1 MNLCSFTLKDMT
13 ITATDIRVK
22 TLLDSL
28 GYHSLYPTQELALS
42 NGVLEGKNLL
52 ITTPTA
58 SGKTLIAIM
67 AAMKAI
73 ESGVKV
79 VYLTPLRALATEK
92 YQDFRILE
100 RLGNK
105 NNNNIGRKIQVRVA
119 SSDYDSKGMDMADA
133 DIVVLTNEKMDSL
146 IRHRTEWISDVG
158 LFVADEVHLIGE
170 RERGPTLEMMLTK
183 IRKMY
188 SQSQILALSA
198 TVSNS
203 ADIADWLGCKL
214 IESNWR
220 PTKLVEGVYEY
231 GTIHMNDGRE
241 LKIKTS
247 SGISSAA
254 IDIAIDSVNNGG
266 QALIFAETRKRASS
280 LATKA
285 ATGVYKQLD
294 KDSRMAA
301 AEISSQ
307 ILIKGDDT
315 ELTRILAKLV
325 SKGVAFHH
333 AGLGPS
339 SREIV
344 ESAFKAGIIRLLIAT
359 PTLAAG
365 VNLPARRVVLASI
378 LRYDSEYDASIPISV
393 LEYKQLCG
401 RAGRPKYDTFGESV
415 IVAESGVRAEDL
427 YDHYV
432 LGNPEPLR
440 SQLTNDKAVR
450 VHLLSSITTLPA
462 MKKSEIYDLF
472 ESTLF
477 AKQYRKPA
485 VAFKIDAA
493 LSYLESEDLVKS
505 KNDRYIATEF
515 GRRTSLLYI
524 DPLTA
529 VEFRK
534 AIESIK
540 KKITRTNSDK
550 DNNTIRFLYLITSS
564 TDFYPKISLRKKDLE
579 QFNKVIIERH
589 DDNGELFY
597 HMSEYDD
604 CSRSLWA
611 LYEWINET
619 TDRMLSDKIG
629 IEPGDMHRMVEIGEW
644 LAYSLYEVA
653 KLLRRE
659 DLLQAIHSLR
669 IRMKYG
675 VREELLPLIALEKI
689 GRVRARA
696 LYDAGLT
703 DVKKVAKS
711 SESKLSAIPKIGP
724 AIAKN
729 LKEQL
734 SKNTDYFS

>member
-1 MNLCSFTLKDMT
+1 MT
-13 ITATDIRVK
+13 TTTTDIRVK

-28 GYHSLYPTQELALS
+28 GYPSLYPTQELALS
-42 NGVLEGKNLL
+42 KGVLEGKNLL

-100 RLGNK
+100 SL
-105 NNNNIGRKIQVRVA
+105 NNNIIGKQIRVRVA

-231 GTIHMNDGRE
+231 GTVHMNDGRE
-241 LKIKTS
+241 LKIETS

-254 IDIAIDSVNNGG
+254 IDIAIDSLNNGG

-285 ATGVYKQLD
+285 AIGVYKRLD
-294 KDSRMAA
+294 KDSRRAA
-301 AEISSQ
+301 AEMSSQ

-315 ELTRILAKLV
+315 DLTRTLAQLV

-344 ESAFKAGIIRLLIAT
+344 ESAFKAGIIKLLIAT

-365 VNLPARRVVLASI
+365 VNLPARRVILASI
-378 LRYDSEYDASIPISV
+378 LRYDSEYGGSMPISV

-415 IVAESGVRAEDL
+415 IVAESGVRKEDL

-450 VHLLSSITTLPA
+450 AHLLSSITTLPG

-477 AKQYRKPA
+477 AKQYKKLA
-485 VAFKIDAA
+485 VAFKLDAA

-540 KKITRTNSDK
+540 KKTTGARTNSDN
-550 DNNTIRFLYLITSS
+550 DDDNDNNNTIRFLHLITNSA
-564 TDFYPKISLRKKDLE
+564 DFYPKLSLRKKDLE

-589 DDNGELFY
+589 DDNDELFY
-597 HMSEYDD
+597 PISEYDD

-611 LYEWINET
+611 LYEWIDET
-619 TDRMLSDKIG
+619 TDRMLSDKLG
-629 IEPGDMHRMVEIGEW
+629 VEPGDMHRMVEIAEW

-659 DLLQAIHSLR
+659 DLLQEIHNLR
-669 IRMKYG
+669 VRIKYG
-675 VREELLPLIALEKI
+675 VREELLPLITLERI

-724 AIAKN
+724 AVAKN

-734 SKNTDYFS
+734 RKNTDYFR